1 MNGSNTILLVDDNPD
16 FVQLAKRAFMKSKI
30 VNPIVIAEDGVEAL
44 DYLFCTGVWADREP
58 KENPVLVL
66 LDLKLPR
73 LDGLDVLARMRGDP
87 KTKLIPVV
95 VLTTSSEEQDITKA
109 YALGCNS
116 YLRKP
121 VDFDRLYEALQQTG
135 VYWLVYNQSPEQ
147 KGGG

>member
-135 VYWLVYNQSPEQ
+135 VYWLVFNQSPDP
-147 KGGG
+147 KGAG

>member
-30 VNPIVIAEDGVEAL
+30 INPIVVAEDGEEAL
-44 DYLFCTGVWADREP
+44 DYLFCTGAWADREP

-135 VYWLVYNQSPEQ
+135 VYWLVFNQSPDP
-147 KGGG
+147 KGAG

>member
-30 VNPIVIAEDGVEAL
+30 INPIVVAEDGVEAL
-44 DYLFCTGVWADREP
+44 DYLFCTGAWADREP

-135 VYWLVYNQSPEQ
+135 VYWLVFNQSPDP
-147 KGGG
+147 KGAG